1 MGLSTRVGHKETPA
15 GVPKREPIQPGQAVA
30 IQNPG
35 TRPTQAPRQ
44 TRYAHG
50 KAAPEMSQ
58 GSCKLKQDTKTHL
71 LERQNPEQ

>member
-1 MGLSTRVGHKETPA
+1 M
-15 GVPKREPIQPGQAVA
+15 PKREPIQPAVA

-35 TRPTQAPRQ
+35 MRPTQAPQ